1 MSKPCLID
9 TNVLVRFFTGQPP
22 DMAERARALVAQ
34 ADAGKTILQIPSL
47 IVAETIYTLE
57 SFYEMPKADV
67 REKMLAF
74 LRSRGIAPLEPE
86 IILDALERYRSM
98 PVHFADAYL
107 AASAA
112 SSGTPV
118 FSFDEDFARFRDVT
132 WKH

>member
-1 MSKPCLID
+1 MSKPCLLD

-22 DMAERARALVAQ
+22 EMAGRARALIAQ
-34 ADAGKTILQIPSL
+34 ADGGKLLLQIPSL

-57 SFYEMPKADV
+57 SFYEMPKEDV
-67 REKMLAF
+67 CEKMLAF

-86 IILDALERYRSM
+86 LITDALERYRSM

-107 AASAA
+107 AASSA
-112 SSGTPV
+112 SSRTPV
-118 FSFDEDFARFRDVT
+118 FSFDEDFARFKDVT

>member
-1 MSKPCLID
+1 VSKPCLLD

-22 DMAERARALVAQ
+22 EMAERARALIAQ
-34 ADAGKTILQIPSL
+34 ADSGKLLLQIPPL

-57 SFYEMPKADV
+57 SFYEMPKGDV
-67 REKMLAF
+67 CENMLAF
-74 LRSRGIAPLEPE
+74 LRSRGIAPLEPD

-112 SSGTPV
+112 SSKTPV
-118 FSFDEDFARFRDVT
+118 FSFDEDFARFKDVT